1 MFYLLKMIPLKSL
14 RSYWNGHFSETINAF
29 LHWDIQTQKG
39 EKKKKKLTIKSDGKR
54 EKYLISINL
63 IRNSTKIINLK
74 IKQKMYTKYV

>member
-1 MFYLLKMIPLKSL
+1 MDT
-14 RSYWNGHFSETINAF
+14 FSETINAF

-39 EKKKKKLTIKSDGKR
+39 EKKLTIKSDGKR

-74 IKQKMYTKYV
+74 IKQRMYTKYV

>member
-1 MFYLLKMIPLKSL
+1 MIPLKSL

-39 EKKKKKLTIKSDGKR
+39 EKKINKLTIKSDGKR